1 MAKVIIYTNQNGGV
15 SVCVPTGELPIETVL
30 TKDCPAGAIII
41 DDSTLPQGDDAL
53 FFDAWKLNGTEV
65 TVDFPTAQAQFLTRY
80 NAAAVA
86 AGQTRQNNTYAG
98 ISNTNSDADWQAKVA
113 AGRAA
118 IASATTTAGLA
129 AIALPQSE

>member
-65 TVDFPTAQAQFLTRY
+65 TVDFPTAQAHFLTRY

>member
-65 TVDFPTAQAQFLTRY
+65 TVDFPTAQAHFLTRY

-129 AIALPQSE
+129 AIALPQIE